1 MSQFQSIADGP
12 LDGYAH
18 DAGFNVSLE
27 KVGEQ
32 VTVDPIS
39 DITNQGE
46 VFVLSQT
53 GPSSSLFVLKTDSSV
68 LQSELLHNIEVF
80 DHLKEN
86 KWEDKHALID
96 KLLTL
101 LLTVLNSSKEIL
113 PSKSLSAFIIVR
125 STSC

>member
-18 DAGFNVSLE
+18 DAGFNVSLG

-86 KWEDKHALID
+86 K
-96 KLLTL
+96 
-101 LLTVLNSSKEIL
+101 
-113 PSKSLSAFIIVR
+113 
-125 STSC
+125 